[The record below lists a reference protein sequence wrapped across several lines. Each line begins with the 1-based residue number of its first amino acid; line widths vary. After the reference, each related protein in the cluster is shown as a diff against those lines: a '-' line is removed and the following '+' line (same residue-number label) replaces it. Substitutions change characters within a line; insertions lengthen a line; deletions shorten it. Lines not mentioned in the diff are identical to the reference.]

1 MEILSNNLYEK
12 LKKKAHLMGADL
24 FGVANLEK
32 ATIYIKDNYSLEYS
46 KYPTAVSLGVFF
58 PKEIIRLL
66 EDGPQQVYSYYYS
79 VINHKLDEISLLLAN
94 HLERMGY
101 KVFPIPAS
109 QQLITNKY
117 KGIFSHKLAA
127 SLAGLGWIGKS
138 CCLINEQV
146 GPRLRLATV
155 LTNAPLKPDSPTKN
169 KCGSCTACVKACIP
183 GAIKGVAFKPDDP
196 LSKRFDPKACDDYFD
211 YVQSRHGIGN
221 CGKCIAACPWGR
233 E

>member
-1 MEILSNNLYEK
+1 VEILTNS
-12 LKKKAHLMGADL
+12 LKEQLRKKANYMGADL
-24 FGVANLEK
+24 FGVADLEK
-32 ATIYIKDNYSLEYS
+32 AKPYIKDNYGLEFS
-46 KYPTAVSLGVFF
+46 KYPSAVSIGVFF

-66 EDGPQQVYSYYYS
+66 EEGPQQVYSYYYS
-79 VINHKLDEISLLLAN
+79 VINQKLDEISLLLAN

-109 QQLITNKY
+109 QQLLTNKY

-146 GPRLRLATV
+146 GPRLRLATI
-155 LTNAPLKPDSPTKN
+155 LTNAPLEPDTPTNN
-169 KCGSCTACVKACIP
+169 KCGSCTACVKACTP
-183 GAIKGVAFKPDDP
+183 QAIIGVAFNPDDI

-211 YVQSRHGIGN
+211 YVKSRHGIGN

-233 E
+233 